1 MSSEELISV
10 CDDEIAVTTSAEL
23 SKHMTISKPSL
34 KISPFIVVFWYATF
48 SNNYRNEANKKMC
61 LNFTCYQSLWLLF
74 IDWLIDWLIVYD
86 AIDIVIVIYSV
97 HNFFSK

>member
-34 KISPFIVVFWYATF
+34 KISPFIVVF
-48 SNNYRNEANKKMC
+48 
-61 LNFTCYQSLWLLF
+61 
-74 IDWLIDWLIVYD
+74 
-86 AIDIVIVIYSV
+86 
-97 HNFFSK
+97 